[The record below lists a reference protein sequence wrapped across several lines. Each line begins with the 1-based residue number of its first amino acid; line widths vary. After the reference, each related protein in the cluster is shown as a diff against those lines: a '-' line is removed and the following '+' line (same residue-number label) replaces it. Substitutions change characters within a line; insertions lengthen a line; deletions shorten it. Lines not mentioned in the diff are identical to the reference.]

1 MRRPR
6 PIYFLGRALGNLRG
20 APLPAAVTAAAI
32 AVAVFLFAALWM
44 TAINAREALAGSAGA
59 ADHLSIFAARGSSP
73 ATIAALERAV
83 AADAAVASVR
93 LVTPEEGLAELRQS
107 LGDRAGA
114 LDGVE
119 AASTLPAVLLV
130 RLGEV
135 GLSANGA
142 VHATARFRALP
153 GVESIESATEWLERY
168 QRLESLGGWVVLGWG
183 TILALGALLVVGN
196 AARLAALLRREEIE
210 VLRLV
215 GASDAFV
222 LTPFVIEGA
231 LIGTLGALAGLGA
244 ATALHA
250 AVVHGLDG
258 ATLLAPFL
266 VEIRFLDS
274 TTIGALMA
282 AGPLLGAFGAYGA
295 ARRYLAAVPL

>member
-6 PIYFLGRALGNLRG
+6 PIYFVGRALGNLRG

-44 TAINAREALAGSAGA
+44 SAANARDALAGSAGD
-59 ADHLSIFAARGSSP
+59 ADHLSIFVARGTSP
-73 ATIAALERAV
+73 DAVGELEKAV
-83 AADAAVASVR
+83 SADVAVASVR
-93 LVTPEEGLAELRQS
+93 VVTPDEGLAELRQT

-119 AASTLPAVLLV
+119 AAATLPAVLLV
-130 RLGEV
+130 RLGEE
-135 GLSANGA
+135 GLSEHGA
-142 VHATARFRALP
+142 AGATARLRRLAH
-153 GVESIESATEWLERY
+153 VESIESATEWLQRY
-168 QRLESLGGWVVLGWG
+168 RRLELLGRWVVIGWG
-183 TILALGALLVVGN
+183 SILALGALLVVGN

-222 LTPFVIEGA
+222 LAPFVIEGA
-231 LIGTLGALAGLGA
+231 IIGTLGALAGLGA
-244 ATALHA
+244 ATALHM

-266 VEIRFLDS
+266 VEIRFLDPV
-274 TTIGALMA
+274 TIACLAA
-282 AGPLLGAFGAYGA
+282 AGPVVGAFGAYGA
-295 ARRYLAAVPL
+295 ARRYLSAVPL